1 MLSILH
7 VDLILM
13 LSVAFLNCVTGCHYA
28 DPAECHYADSAECHY
43 AECHGAMKTYQTFPQ
58 IFLVPISN
66 LHHDLLKN

>member
-13 LSVAFLNCVTGCHYA
+13 LSVAFLNCYTGCNYA

-43 AECHGAMKTYQTFPQ
+43 GECHGAMKT
-58 IFLVPISN
+58 
-66 LHHDLLKN
+66 